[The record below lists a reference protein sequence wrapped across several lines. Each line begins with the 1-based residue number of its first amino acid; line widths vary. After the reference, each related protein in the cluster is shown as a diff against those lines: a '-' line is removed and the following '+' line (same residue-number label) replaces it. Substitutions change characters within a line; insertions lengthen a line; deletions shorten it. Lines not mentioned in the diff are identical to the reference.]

1 MYYEIFF
8 LVKLLYVWIFT
19 LKNNFIYHSQI
30 TKQYTNQ
37 QSILEN
43 IIPTTF
49 SNNSNF
55 FTIHIS
61 SYNFALFLIK
71 KIKKKLLKKNKWRKK
86 KNFFLKT
93 REKKKKLK
101 YSRK

>member
-43 IIPTTF
+43 IIPITF

-55 FTIHIS
+55 FTIDIS

-71 KIKKKLLKKNKWRKK
+71 KIKKKKLITRKK
-86 KNFFLKT
+86 KNNK
-93 REKKKKLK
+93 
-101 YSRK
+101 

>member
-61 SYNFALFLIK
+61 SYKFALFLIK
-71 KIKKKLLKKNKWRKK
+71 KIKKKKLLKKNKWRKK
-86 KNFFLKT
+86 KKLFF
-93 REKKKKLK
+93 EN
-101 YSRK
+101 

>member
-1 MYYEIFF
+1 MRFF

-43 IIPTTF
+43 IIQTTF

-55 FTIHIS
+55 FTIDIS
-61 SYNFALFLIK
+61 SYNFALFLIT
-71 KIKKKLLKKNKWRKK
+71 KIKKKFITRKEIAINWRKK
-86 KNFFLKT
+86 FLSTQENNENK
-93 REKKKKLK
+93 
-101 YSRK
+101 